1 MQRILEERFQETLGQ
16 INWET
21 GDVAA
26 AATNAKGETTR
37 KLTAAANQQSMELKS
52 ILARV
57 RAIEAARDSITS
69 ETTKAKLNA
78 QINQIYRD
86 LNFLITGMKRGQIG
100 NLKNTNI
107 NTMNLIPNQRV
118 PITDAT
124 GQNMI
129 STINTLLKTYASIPA
144 INLQK
149 GDLFEYLIALAPA
162 VARINAGEAL
172 EDMANELESKVSGGN
187 RSRVKI
193 NFDKNEFTQSLNLK
207 NLEMKGYVVSEGK
220 QTAYSYG
227 TSQEKIDVNLEWG
240 GKNLAI
246 SAKNVN
252 LKSNRG
258 VHILSGSSL
267 LYLLQ
272 DEDNDFVNHYLN
284 IVASHE
290 DGVKINADITGAHN
304 AIKYTILFKALTGE
318 TYLRQGADTFVVNDN
333 TTGKVRVYDMNAL
346 IKKASDD
353 LDAYCSI
360 TANDKPIESMVIN
373 NARKATYSD
382 RITSFI
388 GEVHKQK
395 ISAALK
401 PSLLL

>member
-227 TSQEKIDVNLEWG
+227 TSQEKIDVNLE
-240 GKNLAI
+240 
-246 SAKNVN
+246 
-252 LKSNRG
+252 
-258 VHILSGSSL
+258 
-267 LYLLQ
+267 
-272 DEDNDFVNHYLN
+272 
-284 IVASHE
+284 
-290 DGVKINADITGAHN
+290 
-304 AIKYTILFKALTGE
+304 
-318 TYLRQGADTFVVNDN
+318 
-333 TTGKVRVYDMNAL
+333 
-346 IKKASDD
+346 
-353 LDAYCSI
+353 
-360 TANDKPIESMVIN
+360 
-373 NARKATYSD
+373 
-382 RITSFI
+382 
-388 GEVHKQK
+388 
-395 ISAALK
+395 
-401 PSLLL
+401 

>member
-1 MQRILEERFQETLGQ
+1 M
-16 INWET
+16 
-21 GDVAA
+21 
-26 AATNAKGETTR
+26 
-37 KLTAAANQQSMELKS
+37 
-52 ILARV
+52 
-57 RAIEAARDSITS
+57 
-69 ETTKAKLNA
+69 
-78 QINQIYRD
+78 
-86 LNFLITGMKRGQIG
+86 
-100 NLKNTNI
+100 
-107 NTMNLIPNQRV
+107 
-118 PITDAT
+118 
-124 GQNMI
+124 
-129 STINTLLKTYASIPA
+129 
-144 INLQK
+144 
-149 GDLFEYLIALAPA
+149 
-162 VARINAGEAL
+162 
-172 EDMANELESKVSGGN
+172 
-187 RSRVKI
+187 
-193 NFDKNEFTQSLNLK
+193 
-207 NLEMKGYVVSEGK
+207 
-220 QTAYSYG
+220 
-227 TSQEKIDVNLEWG
+227 
-240 GKNLAI
+240 
-246 SAKNVN
+246 
-252 LKSNRG
+252 
-258 VHILSGSSL
+258 
-267 LYLLQ
+267 LQ